1 MKLIGFQKADGYWDD
16 LNAVKE
22 ITGIKINKIDE
33 INLDDKNI
41 ENTCIGTLIAIAAI
55 RVKSP
60 DLKNSWIM
68 IESKALSWLKMTL
81 PDVDIDQI
89 ISNIEHYIT
98 QNN

>member
-68 IESKALSWLKMTL
+68 IESKALSWLK
-81 PDVDIDQI
+81 
-89 ISNIEHYIT
+89 IT
-98 QNN
+98 

>member
-1 MKLIGFQKADGYWDD
+1 M
-16 LNAVKE
+16 
-22 ITGIKINKIDE
+22 TM
-33 INLDDKNI
+33 
-41 ENTCIGTLIAIAAI
+41 IAIALI
-55 RVKSP
+55 RVKFH